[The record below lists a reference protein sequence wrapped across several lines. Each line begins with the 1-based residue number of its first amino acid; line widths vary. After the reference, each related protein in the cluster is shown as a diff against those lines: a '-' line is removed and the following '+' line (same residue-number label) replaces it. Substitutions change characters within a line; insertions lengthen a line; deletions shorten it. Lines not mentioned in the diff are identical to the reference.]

1 MQSLQG
7 LHKQPQTKDPVEL
20 TAQRNSVAHWQALN
34 SMTSFGKLTDQTL
47 LMKLLYVLPFLFW
60 KEPAVLQNMQ
70 GAPQH
75 PDHQELAEILED
87 LHTQSQY
94 NMLSVPT
101 LSNRIIH
108 LHYHM
113 GLAATL
119 APLPISS
126 EGIKLAL
133 TLISAIYP
141 SIYSWNRPDL
151 SLTSLTI
158 PTIPMLASGSTFTKI
173 RDYLYES
180 TWDYVLI
187 TNREESKIYSNVAP
201 IPPSEPT
208 YSPVDYPYGWSPH
221 IEDFCKDFEHHPDA
235 LTLFDAP

>member
-1 MQSLQG
+1 MLLQLSCEKSPSTPSTGDQDPPPLTLDSTMPGSSSPPHSPLTQSLQG
-7 LHKQPQTKDPVEL
+7 LHKQPQTKGPAEL
-20 TAQRNSVAHWQALN
+20 AAWKNSMVHWQTLN

-47 LMKLLYVLPFLFW
+47 LVKLLYSLPFLFW
-60 KEPAVLQNMQ
+60 KEPAVPLNMQ

-75 PDHQELAEILED
+75 PDCQELTDILQD
-87 LHTQSQY
+87 LHVQSQY

-101 LSNRIIH
+101 LSNRIVH

-141 SIYSWNRPDL
+141 SIYGWN
-151 SLTSLTI
+151 
-158 PTIPMLASGSTFTKI
+158 
-173 RDYLYES
+173 
-180 TWDYVLI
+180 
-187 TNREESKIYSNVAP
+187 
-201 IPPSEPT
+201 
-208 YSPVDYPYGWSPH
+208 
-221 IEDFCKDFEHHPDA
+221 
-235 LTLFDAP
+235 